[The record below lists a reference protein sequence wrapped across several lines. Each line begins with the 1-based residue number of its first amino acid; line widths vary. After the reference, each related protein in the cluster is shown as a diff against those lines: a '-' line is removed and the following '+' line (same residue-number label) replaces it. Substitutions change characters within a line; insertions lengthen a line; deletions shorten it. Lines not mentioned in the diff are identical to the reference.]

1 MSGADYYEVLG
12 VNKSS
17 TQEEIKKAYRKM
29 AIEHHPDKGGS
40 EDNFKKITEAYEVLG
55 DENKKL
61 SYDNKGNNPFEHFN
75 GGGHNP
81 FEDMFGNMFYN
92 KRKKTVPDKII
103 EISLSVVESYLGAEK
118 TISYLRNFKCDGC
131 NGSGGDRTMCSSCG
145 GQGFTIIRTGT
156 GLFVQIVRQICQQ
169 CKGVGQIVHKKCFKC
184 NGLSIIPKMDQVN
197 IQIPHGV
204 DDGNFFRMEEKGDYI
219 QGMYGNLVIKIK
231 IISENN
237 FEKHGNDLIY
247 NAFLNYNQLKDD
259 SISIPHPSGQML
271 IKLPQ
276 EFDTSK
282 PLRIKS
288 KGFQN
293 GSGDL
298 YVKLFVKFDRT
309 NLTNNR

>member
-40 EDNFKKITEAYEVLG
+40 EDNFKKITEAYEVLVY
-55 DENKKL
+55 ENKKL

-118 TISYLRNFKCDGC
+118 TISYNRNFKCDGC

-145 GQGFTIIRTGT
+145 GQGFSIIRTGT
-156 GLFVQIVRQICQQ
+156 GLFVQMIRQACG
-169 CKGVGQIVHKKCFKC
+169 CCGG
-184 NGLSIIPKMDQVN
+184 NGFTYKTTCGTCHGKTTVKTNETVSVKL
-197 IQIPHGV
+197 PHGV
-204 DDGNFFRMEEKGDYI
+204 DDGQFLRLQDKGDYKD
-219 QGMYGNLVIKIK
+219 GMYGNLVLRIKVRE
-231 IISENN
+231 ENN
-237 FEKHGNDLIY
+237 FDK
-247 NAFLNYNQLKDD
+247 
-259 SISIPHPSGQML
+259 
-271 IKLPQ
+271 
-276 EFDTSK
+276 
-282 PLRIKS
+282 
-288 KGFQN
+288 
-293 GSGDL
+293 
-298 YVKLFVKFDRT
+298 
-309 NLTNNR
+309 